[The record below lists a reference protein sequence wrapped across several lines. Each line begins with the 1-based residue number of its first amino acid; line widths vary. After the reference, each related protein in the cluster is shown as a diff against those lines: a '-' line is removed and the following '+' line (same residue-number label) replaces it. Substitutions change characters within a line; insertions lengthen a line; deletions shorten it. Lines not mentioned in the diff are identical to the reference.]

1 MEGPQLRRRPAAV
14 RNQDSTPY
22 KPKHNLEETRR
33 DQDDLNG
40 PLRTF
45 DVIALIVNKMVGT
58 GIYTAPATVFLMT
71 GNKALTLGLFFV
83 GFLYS
88 VVSMVIYLDFAEVL
102 PFNGGELIYLD
113 EITSHVS
120 EPPLPEPTQPSTTLP
135 AAERN
140 AGGLEMSNLNGRGY
154 TVLSSTNTETRTTD
168 RNILR
173 AWAVRWLRPILGD
186 GLLAFIIYSI
196 AFIVFFNSGSN
207 SLQFGRM
214 ILLCI
219 NAKDTTNS
227 NSPGETNQDQNETSN
242 EINLDVMRL
251 IGVNVLTLICLLQ
264 YFSPGFGRVMN
275 KWLAFFKIIFLFG
288 LIGVA
293 DRAKDASDDWLVTH
307 PTSVEQENNPSI
319 GKPTNLAFAKALLA
333 VLFSFE
339 GWENATFVAGE
350 IPAGKHHILRRGFII
365 AVLLVGTIYI
375 TIVGL
380 FLEAISWQDISDG
393 HENVNYPPM
402 FSQNNIHARRAWP
415 IVAAISSFGSL
426 NAIIYTF
433 SRVKQA
439 IGQAEI
445 FPWSRYLKKDD
456 KLQRDYNGPAED
468 AFLHKAP
475 QGGLIAHWIMSV
487 IVISASAGIPTTL
500 EAVGLPGYIQTYIHC
515 FFQGVLGIGFYHL
528 KSREKA
534 LWSSNPS
541 TTHWF
546 RKILQ
551 FLQSWFIVP
560 VYIGLNGAILVIN
573 AIGPYKG
580 TDGSAA
586 AFKGIGFPIMA
597 GGILVIG
604 IAYYV
609 VFFGAASRIYE
620 PSQGATDDAVPKPL
634 TKTGILGEQ
643 RWFNLMGWAKVRCE
657 IRKNYTYDKKLER
670 VYRFGRRW
678 RMVYSVPGDAGYE
691 SSGPTPDGVTFPMF
705 LYWLFG
711 GSRLNQDRNPGKII
725 SKKWDKLKD
734 AYHDF
739 WRGVKTQIKSLF
751 GSQGREQGEGTD
763 PERGEGTG
771 N

>member
-1 MEGPQLRRRPAAV
+1 
-14 RNQDSTPY
+14 
-22 KPKHNLEETRR
+22 
-33 DQDDLNG
+33 
-40 PLRTF
+40 
-45 DVIALIVNKMVGT
+45 MVGT

-71 GNKALTLGLFFV
+71 GNKAVTLTLFFV

-102 PFNGGELIYLD
+102 PFNGGELIYLN

-120 EPPLPEPTQPSTTLP
+120 EPLPEPTQPPTTQISVQQ
-135 AAERN
+135 N
-140 AGGLEMSNLNGRGY
+140 ADGLEMSNLNRQGY
-154 TVLSSTNTETRTTD
+154 AVLPPQNTETIATD
-168 RNILR
+168 RNQSQ
-173 AWAVRWLRPILGD
+173 AKPVRWMRAILNTSQTWLARWVRPILGD
-186 GLLAFIIYSI
+186 GLLGFIIYSI

-219 NAKDTTNS
+219 DAKDSTNS
-227 NSPGETNQDQNETSN
+227 NNPGETNEDQNKTSN

-275 KWLAFFKIIFLFG
+275 KWLAFLKIVFLFV

-293 DRAKDASDDWLVTH
+293 DNAKDASDDWFVTH
-307 PTSVEQENNPSI
+307 PTTAEQGNNENI
-319 GKPTNLAFAKALLA
+319 GKPTKLAFAKALLA

-365 AVLLVGTIYI
+365 AVFLVGTIYLA
-375 TIVGL
+375 IVGL
-380 FLEAISWQDISDG
+380 FLQAISWQDISDG

-402 FSQNNIHARRAWP
+402 FSQNNIRARRAWP
-415 IVAAISSFGSL
+415 IIAAISSFGSL

-456 KLQRDYNGPAED
+456 KLQRDHDGPAED
-468 AFLHKAP
+468 DFLHKAP

-487 IVISASAGIPTTL
+487 VVISASAGIPTTL

-528 KSREKA
+528 KSRDKA
-534 LWSSNPS
+534 LWSSD
-541 TTHWF
+541 TTRRHWF
-546 RKILQ
+546 RRFLQ
-551 FLQSWFIVP
+551 ILQSWLIVP
-560 VYIGLNGAILVIN
+560 IYIGLNGAILVIN
-573 AIGPYKG
+573 AMGPYKG
-580 TDGSAA
+580 TDGSSAS
-586 AFKGIGFPIMA
+586 FDGRGFPAMV

-604 IAYYV
+604 IGYYV
-609 VFFGAASRIYE
+609 VFFGAASRLYE
-620 PSQGATDDAVPKPL
+620 PLADGNDGAAPKTI
-634 TKTGILGEQ
+634 TKTGILKQ
-643 RWFNLMGWAKVRCE
+643 QNILNLMRRANVQCE

-678 RMVYSVPGDAGYE
+678 RMVYYVPGDTGY
-691 SSGPTPDGVTFPMF
+691 
-705 LYWLFG
+705 
-711 GSRLNQDRNPGKII
+711 K
-725 SKKWDKLKD
+725 
-734 AYHDF
+734 A
-739 WRGVKTQIKSLF
+739 
-751 GSQGREQGEGTD
+751 
-763 PERGEGTG
+763 
-771 N
+771 

>member
-1 MEGPQLRRRPAAV
+1 METPDLRPRPRPRPADI
-14 RNQDSTPY
+14 RNRDSRPY
-22 KPKHNLEETRR
+22 KERNSLEDPGR
-33 DQDDLNG
+33 DDDDELNG

-71 GNKALTLGLFFV
+71 GNKAVTLTLFFV

-120 EPPLPEPTQPSTTLP
+120 EPLPEPTQPPTTQISVQQ
-135 AAERN
+135 N
-140 AGGLEMSNLNGRGY
+140 ADGLEMSNLNRQGY
-154 TVLSSTNTETRTTD
+154 AVLPPQNTETSATDRKQSKAWLVRWTPPTRTTLEKPMK
-168 RNILR
+168 I
-173 AWAVRWLRPILGD
+173 
-186 GLLAFIIYSI
+186 
-196 AFIVFFNSGSN
+196 
-207 SLQFGRM
+207 
-214 ILLCI
+214 
-219 NAKDTTNS
+219 KTK
-227 NSPGETNQDQNETSN
+227 TSN

-275 KWLAFFKIIFLFG
+275 KWLAFLKIVFLFV

-293 DRAKDASDDWLVTH
+293 DSAKDASDDWFVTH
-307 PTSVEQENNPSI
+307 PTTAEQGNNENI
-319 GKPTNLAFAKALLA
+319 GKPTKLAFAKALLA

-365 AVLLVGTIYI
+365 AVFLVGTIYLA
-375 TIVGL
+375 IVGL
-380 FLEAISWQDISDG
+380 FLQAISWQDISDG

-402 FSQNNIHARRAWP
+402 FSQNNIRARRAWP
-415 IVAAISSFGSL
+415 IIAAISSFGSL

-456 KLQRDYNGPAED
+456 KLQRDHDGPAED
-468 AFLHKAP
+468 DFLHKAP

-528 KSREKA
+528 KSRDKA
-534 LWSSNPS
+534 LWSSDTS
-541 TTHWF
+541 RRHWF
-546 RKILQ
+546 RRFLQ
-551 FLQSWFIVP
+551 FLQSWLIVP
-560 VYIGLNGAILVIN
+560 IYIGLNGAILVIN
-573 AIGPYKG
+573 AMGPYKG
-580 TDGSAA
+580 TDGSSAS
-586 AFKGIGFPIMA
+586 FDGRGFPAMV

-604 IAYYV
+604 IGYYV
-609 VFFGAASRIYE
+609 VFFGAASRLYE
-620 PSQGATDDAVPKPL
+620 PLADGNDGAAPKTI
-634 TKTGILGEQ
+634 TKTGILKQ
-643 RWFNLMGWAKVRCE
+643 QK
-657 IRKNYTYDKKLER
+657 YT
-670 VYRFGRRW
+670 
-678 RMVYSVPGDAGYE
+678 
-691 SSGPTPDGVTFPMF
+691 
-705 LYWLFG
+705 
-711 GSRLNQDRNPGKII
+711 
-725 SKKWDKLKD
+725 
-734 AYHDF
+734 
-739 WRGVKTQIKSLF
+739 
-751 GSQGREQGEGTD
+751 
-763 PERGEGTG
+763 
-771 N
+771 